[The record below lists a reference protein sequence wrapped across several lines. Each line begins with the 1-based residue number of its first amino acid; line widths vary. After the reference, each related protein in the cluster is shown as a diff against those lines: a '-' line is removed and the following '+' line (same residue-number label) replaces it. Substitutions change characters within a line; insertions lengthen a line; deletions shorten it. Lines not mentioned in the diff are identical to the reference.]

1 MNMSIAGLGPHGEKA
16 APPERLM
23 LTDSEAAAAREG
35 RFTVAIVLHTMKSDW
50 AKQQLAGIVTTLG
63 RYSAA
68 VIEVVDCAFKV
79 DEQIEALT
87 RLTREAPSA
96 IISIP
101 VGNIA
106 VAEAHREVSR
116 AGIKLVLMDNT
127 PTGLLPGTD
136 YACLV
141 SADNFGLGQVAAR
154 LLSPHI
160 RKGGAFGLLAYGAD
174 FFVANEREIAFRKWM
189 ESERPDVSLRQARF
203 DSVEHAGAATR
214 SLLLSDPNIDGMF
227 AVWDEPA
234 IQAVSVLRAR
244 SRVMPMTTID
254 LGNAAAIE
262 LAKGDI
268 VKGIGAQQPYDQGV
282 SVAAATVMSLI
293 GKQPPAWIALPGL
306 PVTTHNVIEAYQLVW
321 HAPAPP
327 GLIRMRRRP
336 RAAHVQQYPSR
347 GLCHSVTP
355 ARIALPDDE
364 RVCRHLQGARRHPAC
379 SDYCPCGDTSVH
391 D

>member
-1 MNMSIAGLGPHGEKA
+1 MSIAGLGPHGEKA

-23 LTDSEAAAAREG
+23 LTDSEAAAAREE

-68 VIEVVDCAFKV
+68 VIEVVDCGFKV

-106 VAEAHREVSR
+106 VAEAHRKVSR

-136 YACLV
+136 YACMV

-160 RKGGAFGLLAYGAD
+160 RKGGAVGLLAYGAD

-189 ESERPDVSLRQARF
+189 ESERADVSLRQARF
-203 DSVEHAGAATR
+203 DSVEHAGVATR

-227 AVWDEPA
+227 VVWDEPA
-234 IQAVSVLRAR
+234 MQAVSVLRAQ

-282 SVAAATVMSLI
+282 SVATAAVMTLI

-306 PVTTHNVIEAYQLVW
+306 AVTTHNVIEAYQLVW
-321 HAPAPP
+321 HAPAPS

-336 RAAHVQQYPSR
+336 RATHVHQ
-347 GLCHSVTP
+347 
-355 ARIALPDDE
+355 
-364 RVCRHLQGARRHPAC
+364 
-379 SDYCPCGDTSVH
+379 
-391 D
+391 